1 MFYFLLCDI
10 INNKNYAMEG
20 VLMYISAIIVAGGK
34 GRRMGSSI
42 NKIFLD
48 LNGKPLLYYSIKAFE
63 GIPEIDEIIVVSSK
77 EEVKYCQIEVIKKF
91 RLNKV
96 KKIVEGGEERQASV
110 YNGLMAVDK
119 RCEIVLIHDGARPF
133 ISRSIIAKGIKEAKI
148 HKAVG
153 IAVPVKD
160 TIKVVDED
168 NFIINTPERKTLWG
182 IQTPQI
188 FDYDLITMAHKK
200 AIEDDF
206 IGTDDCVLVERCGSR
221 VKLVEGSYKNI
232 KITTPE
238 DLIIAEALLNNLD
251 MDNYS

>member
-1 MFYFLLCDI
+1 
-10 INNKNYAMEG
+10 
-20 VLMYISAIIVAGGK
+20 MYISAVIVAGGK

-77 EEVKYCQIEVIKKF
+77 EEMKHCQIEVIKKF
-91 RLNKV
+91 GLNKV
-96 KKIVEGGEERQASV
+96 KRIVEGGKERQASV

-133 ISRSIIAKGIKEAKI
+133 ISRSIITKGIKEAKI

-188 FDYDLITMAHKK
+188 FDYELITMAHKK

-238 DLIIAEALLNNLD
+238 DLIIAEALLNTLD